1 MSRYFALM
9 TAVLSLGF
17 LMACDPGPWDAPPFA
32 EIDDIEDIQV
42 PWTACR
48 IDPLTGNTS
57 TPGCENDPPV
67 ILPLNVLVRNARTQ
81 EPLNNVRIWYAS
93 GYHLIYLLPQEVLEA
108 VDLPGTERWEYLEER
123 GDVFAE
129 FSGSFD
135 GDYRPTYHEGWT
147 NSNDT
152 RKKSFPMWN
161 KPAAWQSLCATLQ
174 PTPSWRDCGISAR
187 NSLRACFSSS
197 SMVPSAI
204 APSNSLR
211 SGRSRPTV
219 TRAN

>member
-147 NSNDT
+147 NSN
-152 RKKSFPMWN
+152 
-161 KPAAWQSLCATLQ
+161 
-174 PTPSWRDCGISAR
+174 GISTIWLYVEEMPTDDAGQ
-187 NSLRACFSSS
+187 AKE
-197 SMVPSAI
+197 
-204 APSNSLR
+204 
-211 SGRSRPTV
+211 SGIVVSIGVDTV
-219 TRAN
+219 VVKLGTAA